1 MNHRDKQSRK
11 VRKAKPN
18 LFVDKLN
25 QVLGAMKAATHEVK
39 AVAPEPLDMSL
50 MRAAPLV
57 MLTPRQALRR
67 FYAGTGFE
75 IARETLYLWIKTE
88 KIYSV
93 RMGRRIFIPVEA
105 LDNLVKQCLAGERL

>member
-25 QVLGAMKAATHEVK
+25 QVLGAMKAANEVK
-39 AVAPEPLDMSL
+39 AVVPEPLDMSV

-57 MLTPRQALRR
+57 MLTPRIALRR

-88 KIYSV
+88 KLYSV

-105 LDNLVKQCLAGERL
+105 LDNLVKQCLAGDRL

>member
-1 MNHRDKQSRK
+1 MKHPDKQSRK

-18 LFVDKLN
+18 LFVDKTN
-25 QVLGAMKAATHEVK
+25 QVLRAMKAAGDEVK
-39 AVAPEPLDMSL
+39 AVVPEPLDMSV
-50 MRAAPLV
+50 MRPTPPA

-88 KIYSV
+88 KLYSV

-105 LDNLVKQCLAGERL
+105 LDNLVKQCLAGDRL